1 MTNLIFIRHGESVAN
16 KDDVCIGHTDLD
28 LSETGRI
35 QAKLTAE
42 YIVKNFKVD
51 KIYSSD
57 LKRAYNT
64 AKAVGDMLGM
74 PVIGEQNLREVY
86 FGQWEYR
93 KIQDLI
99 DNEEEFKYWKLDIS
113 KTKCPGG
120 ETVAHMYDRILA
132 AVEKIAKENDGKT
145 VVIASHATPIRAIQC
160 ACEGKTM
167 DGMKDISWVS
177 NASVSTAAYENGKF
191 KKIEFSQDSHLGELV
206 TNLPSRV

>member
-1 MTNLIFIRHGESVAN
+1 MTNLIFVRHGESLAN

-28 LSETGRI
+28 LSETGKI
-35 QAKLTAE
+35 QAELTAE
-42 YIVKNFKVD
+42 YIIKNFKVD

-64 AKAVGDMLGM
+64 AKAVADKLGI
-74 PVIGEQNLREVY
+74 PVIAEQNLREVY

-99 DNEEEFKYWKLDIS
+99 DNEEGFKFWKSDIS

-120 ETVAHMYDRILA
+120 EPVAHMYDRILA

-145 VVIASHATPIRAIQC
+145 VLIASHATPIRAIQC

-167 DGMKDISWVS
+167 EHMKNISWVS
-177 NASVSTAAYENGKF
+177 NASVSTATYQDGKF
-191 KKIEFSQDSHLGELV
+191 TIIEFSQDSHLGGLV